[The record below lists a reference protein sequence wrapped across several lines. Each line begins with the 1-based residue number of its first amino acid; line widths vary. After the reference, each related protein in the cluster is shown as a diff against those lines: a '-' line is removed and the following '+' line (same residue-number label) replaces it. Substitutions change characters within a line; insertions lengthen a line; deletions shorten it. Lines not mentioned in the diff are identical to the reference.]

1 MLVTLLAA
9 VVRPGGVHAD
19 ERIVPAGM
27 VARTYTEGLGRAPD
41 PAEWER
47 ALHEAGDDCSPPRL
61 ARWGESL
68 LDGREFAALPY
79 DDGAR
84 LLAAHRAVLERD
96 PDPAEWR
103 RWLHRLHGG
112 TPWAEVVASLYESA
126 EFRSLAATTL
136 CRRDR
141 SSGDPGHHGPDGDP
155 LVRPPAGPGPSTEAE
170 LRAAL
175 HPGGTPAPPGTVVAL
190 AAGSTLLLGA
200 PVDVPP
206 GVTLE
211 TAGPPPL
218 NAYAAMARLVRDRP
232 DDQYG
237 PVVILEP
244 GATLSHV
251 WIDGNGGDP
260 AAHPAAPGTAG
271 ENVDVDTRPGAEG
284 ATVVASRLENAS
296 AGGFTTIHLA
306 PSDAAGP
313 RCGSVRPALVAGNLI
328 TGYSGDHAAQRWRDG
343 ISVGCEVSRVTGNE
357 VVDATD
363 AAIVVFRPV
372 LGSQSSVID
381 GNRILA
387 AGSSAF
393 AGLAADPLG
402 AGTAPPLTSCAA
414 ESFAGTWFHDNV
426 LFTGP
431 DTRFDLAVALG
442 T

>member
-1 MLVTLLAA
+1 M
-9 VVRPGGVHAD
+9 RPA
-19 ERIVPAGM
+19 
-27 VARTYTEGLGRAPD
+27 
-41 PAEWER
+41 
-47 ALHEAGDDCSPPRL
+47 
-61 ARWGESL
+61 
-68 LDGREFAALPY
+68 
-79 DDGAR
+79 
-84 LLAAHRAVLERD
+84 
-96 PDPAEWR
+96 
-103 RWLHRLHGG
+103 
-112 TPWAEVVASLYESA
+112 
-126 EFRSLAATTL
+126 
-136 CRRDR
+136 
-141 SSGDPGHHGPDGDP
+141 
-155 LVRPPAGPGPSTEAE
+155 AGPGPSTEAG

-175 HPGGTPAPPGTVVAL
+175 RPGGAPAPPGTVVAL
-190 AAGSTLLLGA
+190 AAGSTILLGA
-200 PVDVPP
+200 PVDVPS

-211 TAGPPPL
+211 TAGPPPR
-218 NAYAAMARLVRDRP
+218 NAYAVMARLVRDRP

-251 WIDGNGGDP
+251 WVDGDGGDP

-296 AGGFTTIHLA
+296 AGGFTTLHLA

-313 RCGSVRPALVAGNLI
+313 RCGSVRPALAAGNLI
-328 TGYSGDHAAQRWRDG
+328 TGYSGAHAAQRWRDG

-372 LGSQSSVID
+372 LGSQESVID

-431 DTRFDLAVALG
+431 DTRFDLALAVGTRAFRFLGAWCTGVGARVTDTSTGGARLRVTEALTVSG
-442 T
+442 MHDATTARNFDGAAVTLTRDAEVGDRSRGCARSRPSRRAPPRATCSRTTTPPWTAARATATRTATSRSRRRSGRRG